1 MSANLFGNS
10 DLVWGLTTETGI
22 LIQSYSNA
30 VSGQERLAKNHEGET
45 VGVSEYDPM
54 AEHTIEGLI
63 AGTEGI
69 ANASFGAELTVAN
82 DGILTGGVSTG
93 LIIVTGVTG
102 SGSNEEYNSI
112 SVTAR
117 QWPLVTAAAT

>member
-1 MSANLFGNS
+1 MAANLFGNS
-10 DLVWGLTTETGI
+10 DLVWGLTEETGI
-22 LIQSYSNA
+22 LVQSYSNA
-30 VSGQERLAKNHEGET
+30 VSGQERLAKNEQGET

-63 AGTEGI
+63 AGTTGI
-69 ANASFGAELTVAN
+69 AAAEFGAVLTVAN
-82 DGILTGGVSTG
+82 DAIIDGGVAAG
-93 LIIVTGVTG
+93 QIICTGVTG

-117 QWPLVTAAAT
+117 QWPLVTGS